1 MKTTTLHVYV
11 MFAEMRGIY
20 GKMNI
25 KIGVSDNPKKRLK
38 GVQTG
43 CPGDV
48 HLIRT
53 FEAGQDA
60 YLHEGHFHELYKEFS
75 IGGEWFEFDNDYFV
89 EKVLPEMIEYFSK
102 IDICYDKKERTTLSL
117 HELLRDVNCAK
128 FEISSGL
135 DDDYANRKIIQVKL
149 KKAQTL
155 VNDTEKQK
163 FQNIIDDIQNVIDEE
178 CKQKR
183 KDDQEKLAIKC
194 LKRKAFMA
202 QKSLD
207 SFAMGYL
214 VGCASWQGAHHSGT
228 GPRNRV
234 Y

>member
-1 MKTTTLHVYV
+1 MKTTSLFVYV

-20 GKMNI
+20 DTVNI

-60 YLHEGHFHELYKEFS
+60 YIHEGHFHKLYKEFS
-75 IGGEWFEFDNDYFV
+75 TGGEWFEFSNDYFV
-89 EKVLPEMIEYFSK
+89 EKVLPEMIKYFSK

-117 HELLRDVNCAK
+117 HELLRDVDCAK
-128 FEISSGL
+128 FEINSGL
-135 DDDYANRKIIQVKL
+135 EDDYANRKIIQVKL

-155 VNDTEKQK
+155 VDDAQK
-163 FQNIIDDIQNVIDEE
+163 VEFQKIIDEIQSVIDQE
-178 CKQKR
+178 CAAKR
-183 KDDQEKLAIKC
+183 KEDQEILAMKN
-194 LKRKAFMA
+194 LKRKAYNA
-202 QKSLD
+202 QKRLD
-207 SFAMGYL
+207 TFAMGYL
-214 VGCASWQGAHHSGT
+214 AGCAS
-228 GPRNRV
+228 R
-234 Y
+234 

>member
-20 GKMNI
+20 DSVNI

-60 YLHEGHFHELYKEFS
+60 YIHEDYFHKLYKEFS
-75 IGGEWFEFDNDYFV
+75 TGGEWFEFSNDYFV
-89 EKVLPEMIEYFSK
+89 EKVLPEMIKYFGK
-102 IDICYDKKERTTLSL
+102 IDISYDKKESTTLSL
-117 HELLRDVNCAK
+117 HELLRDVDCAK
-128 FEISSGL
+128 FEINSGL
-135 DDDYANRKIIQVKL
+135 EDDYANRKIIQVKL

-155 VNDTEKQK
+155 VDDAQK
-163 FQNIIDDIQNVIDEE
+163 VEFQKIIDEIQSVIDQE
-178 CKQKR
+178 CAAKR
-183 KDDQEKLAIKC
+183 KEDQEILAMKN
-194 LKRKAFMA
+194 LKRKAYNA
-202 QKSLD
+202 QKSLETI
-207 SFAMGYL
+207 AMGVL
-214 VGCASWQGAHHSGT
+214 MGMSV
-228 GPRNRV
+228 
-234 Y
+234 